1 MIKHINISSTN
12 HGHGLCYYFFIL
24 EVKEAQSSLLLNP
37 TSSQPNKYSLHY
49 KDRGC
54 DRMKKKSLSDLI
66 DQLKMNENII
76 HWHEIEPKEA
86 RTKEIPMEVDER
98 IRMALHKRGIE
109 KLYTHQYTAFQ
120 TVQNGE
126 NIVTVTPTASGK
138 TLCYN
143 LPVLQAVAEN
153 PANRAL
159 YLFPT
164 KALAQDQK
172 SELNEIIHEMGIDIK
187 SFTYDG
193 DTSPVIRQKVRKAGH
208 IVITNPDMLHSAIL
222 PHHTKWVSLFENLK
236 YIVID
241 ELHTYRGV
249 FGSHVANVIRRL
261 KRICKFY
268 GSNPIFIC
276 TSATIANPKEL
287 AEQLTG
293 NSMTLIDD
301 NGAPSGRKHFVF
313 YNPPIVNKPLNIR
326 KSATVEVNQLA
337 KQFLENNIQ
346 TIVFARSRV
355 RVEIILSHL
364 QELVK
369 KELGPKSIRGYRGG
383 YLPKQRREIE
393 KGLRE
398 GEILGVV
405 STNALEL
412 GVDIGQLQVC
422 VMTGYPG
429 SVASTWQQA
438 GRAGRRHGEALIIM
452 VASSTPID
460 QYIVQNPNYFFD
472 RSPEYA
478 RINPENLIILVDHL
492 KCAAYEL
499 PFREGEPF
507 GPLEIQE
514 ILEYL
519 VEERVLHQNGDKF
532 YWANQSFPATN
543 ISLRS
548 ASQENVVIIDQSDI
562 ANVKI
567 IGEMDRFSAMTL
579 LHDEAIYLHEG
590 VQYQVENL
598 DWEHNKAYVKEVNV
612 EYYTDANLAVQLK
625 VLEIDK
631 TVNYKHSSIHY
642 GDVTVNMLPTI
653 FKKIRLTTFENI
665 GSGPIYLP
673 EEELHTSAM
682 WLELTQLDERLTEK
696 IVEQLLLGV
705 AHVIQHIV
713 PIHVMCDR
721 NDIHVVSQIKATH
734 TGLPTIFIYD
744 HYPGGIGLAE
754 DVYKRFD
761 EIKRAATHLIRKCPC
776 DDGCPSC
783 IGMEIEGISAKQ
795 KCIELLEQL

>member
-1 MIKHINISSTN
+1 M
-12 HGHGLCYYFFIL
+12 
-24 EVKEAQSSLLLNP
+24 
-37 TSSQPNKYSLHY
+37 
-49 KDRGC
+49 R
-54 DRMKKKSLSDLI
+54 KKTLADLI
-66 DQLKMNENII
+66 DELRKNENIVN
-76 HWHEIEPKEA
+76 WHEIEPQEA
-86 RTKEIPMEVDER
+86 RTRPIPDVVNER
-98 IRMALHKRGIE
+98 IKAALRKRGIE
-109 KLYTHQYTAFQ
+109 ELYSHQFTAFQ
-120 TVQNGE
+120 TLQKGE
-126 NIVTVTPTASGK
+126 NIVAETPTASGK

-143 LPVLQAVAEN
+143 LPVLQAIAEVET
-153 PANRAL
+153 NRAL

-172 SELNEIIHEMGIDIK
+172 SELNEIINEMGIDIK
-187 SFTYDG
+187 SYTYDG
-193 DTSPVIRQKVRKAGH
+193 DTSPAIRQTVRKAGH

-293 NSMTLIDD
+293 NPMRLIDD
-301 NGAPSGRKHFVF
+301 NGAPRGRKHFVF

-326 KSATVEVNQLA
+326 KSATVEVNNLA
-337 KQFLENNIQ
+337 KEFLQNKIQ

-369 KELGPKSIRGYRGG
+369 QEIGTKSIRGYRGG

-393 KGLRE
+393 KGLRD

-438 GRAGRRHGEALIIM
+438 GRAGRRHGEALILM
-452 VASSTPID
+452 VAGSTPID
-460 QYIVQNPNYFFD
+460 QYIVQNPGYFFD
-472 RSPEYA
+472 RSPEAA

-499 PFREGEPF
+499 PFKEGEEY

-519 VEERVLHQNGDKF
+519 TEEKVLHQNGDKF
-532 YWANQSFPATN
+532 YWANQSFPASN

-548 ASQENVVIIDQSDI
+548 ASQENVVIVDQSVTAD
-562 ANVKI
+562 VKI

-590 VQYQVENL
+590 VQYQVEKL
-598 DWEHNKAYVKEVNV
+598 DWDHKKAYVREVDAD
-612 EYYTDANLAVQLK
+612 YYTDANLAVQLK
-625 VLEIDK
+625 VLEIDRTSNRK
-631 TVNYKHSSIHY
+631 TTAINF
-642 GDVTVNMLPTI
+642 GDVSINILPSI
-653 FKKIRLTTFENI
+653 FKKIKLTTFENVGYGQI
-665 GSGPIYLP
+665 HLP
-673 EEELHTSAM
+673 EEELHTSAA
-682 WLELTQLDERLTEK
+682 WLELKEADLRIGEK
-696 IVEQLLLGV
+696 TLEQLLMGIANV
-705 AHVIQHIV
+705 FKHIV

-721 NDIHVVSQIKATH
+721 NDVHVVSQIKAAH
-734 TGLPTIFIYD
+734 TQLPTIFLYD

-761 EIKRAATHLIRKCPC
+761 EIKEAAKNLIVKCTC
-776 DDGCPSC
+776 EDGCPSC
-783 IGMEIEGISAKQ
+783 IGTEIEGIRAKE
-795 KCIELLEQL
+795 KSIELLDQF

>member
-1 MIKHINISSTN
+1 
-12 HGHGLCYYFFIL
+12 
-24 EVKEAQSSLLLNP
+24 
-37 TSSQPNKYSLHY
+37 
-49 KDRGC
+49 
-54 DRMKKKSLSDLI
+54 MKKKSLTELISDL
-66 DQLKMNENII
+66 KGNENVVN
-76 HWHEIEPKEA
+76 WHEIEPREA
-86 RTKEIPMEVDER
+86 KTRPMPESIDER
-98 IRMALHKRGIE
+98 IKAALTKRGIDE
-109 KLYTHQYTAFQ
+109 LYTHQYSAFQ
-120 TVQNGE
+120 YVQKGE
-126 NIVTVTPTASGK
+126 SIVTVTPTASGK

-143 LPVLQAVAEN
+143 LPVLQSIAQDET
-153 PANRAL
+153 NRAL

-172 SELNEIIHEMGIDIK
+172 SELNEIIDEMGIDIK

-193 DTSPVIRQKVRKAGH
+193 DTSPAIRQKVRKAGH

-261 KRICKFY
+261 KRICRFY
-268 GSNPIFIC
+268 GSDPVFIC

-287 AEQLTG
+287 GEQLTG
-293 NSMTLIDD
+293 KPMRLVDD

-326 KSATVEVNQLA
+326 RSATAEVNELA
-337 KQFLENNIQ
+337 KEFLKNKVQ

-355 RVEIILSHL
+355 RVEIILSHI

-369 KELGPKSIRGYRGG
+369 KEIGTKSIRGYRGG
-383 YLPKQRREIE
+383 YLPKERREIE
-393 KGLRE
+393 RGLRE
-398 GEILGVV
+398 GDILGVV

-429 SVASTWQQA
+429 SVASAWQQA
-438 GRAGRRHGEALIIM
+438 GRAGRRHGESLIIM
-452 VASSTPID
+452 VANSTPID
-460 QYIVQNPNYFFD
+460 QYIVRHPEYFFN
-472 RSPEYA
+472 RSPESA

-499 PFREGEPF
+499 PFRADEEF
-507 GPLEIQE
+507 GPMDVSD

-519 VEERVLHQNGDKF
+519 QEEAVLHRNGER
-532 YWANQSFPATN
+532 YHWASESFPASN

-548 ASQENVVIIDQSDI
+548 ASQENVVIVDQSDI
-562 ANVKI
+562 ANVRI

-590 VQYQVENL
+590 VQYQVEKL
-598 DWEHNKAYVKEVNV
+598 DWDHKKAYVRKVDV

-625 VLEIDK
+625 VLEIDQTK
-631 TVNYKHSSIHY
+631 EKSRTSLHY
-642 GDVTVNMLPTI
+642 GDVTVNALPTI
-653 FKKIRLTTFENI
+653 FKKIKMTTFENI
-665 GSGPIYLP
+665 GSGPIHLP
-673 EEELHTSAM
+673 EEELHTSAA
-682 WLELTQLDERLTEK
+682 WLEIKTADEDIGEK
-696 IVEQLLLGV
+696 TLEQLLLGITNV
-705 AHVIQHIV
+705 LQHIV
-713 PIHVMCDR
+713 PVYIMCDR
-721 NDIHVVSQIKATH
+721 NDVHVVSQIKAAH
-734 TGLPTIFIYD
+734 TGLPTIFLYD
-744 HYPGGIGLAE
+744 HYPGGIGLTE
-754 DVYKRFD
+754 EVFKRFSD
-761 EIKRAATHLIRKCPC
+761 INEAAKQLITYCPC

-783 IGMEIEGISAKQ
+783 IGTEIEGVKAKERILRMLDQ
-795 KCIELLEQL
+795 MS

>member
-1 MIKHINISSTN
+1 M
-12 HGHGLCYYFFIL
+12 G
-24 EVKEAQSSLLLNP
+24 
-37 TSSQPNKYSLHY
+37 
-49 KDRGC
+49 
-54 DRMKKKSLSDLI
+54 KKSLSELI
-66 DQLKMNENII
+66 KELRENENII
-76 HWHEIEPKEA
+76 NWHEIEPREA
-86 RTKEIPMEVDER
+86 KTRPLPSSVDDR
-98 IRMALHKRGIE
+98 IKNALQKRGIGD
-109 KLYTHQYTAFQ
+109 LYSHQYTAYE
-120 TVQNGE
+120 TLRKGE
-126 NIVTVTPTASGK
+126 NIVAVTPTASGK

-143 LPVLQAVAEN
+143 LPVLQSIAEN
-153 PANRAL
+153 GENRAL
-159 YLFPT
+159 YIFPT

-172 SELNEIIHEMGIDIK
+172 SELNEIISEMGIDIK
-187 SFTYDG
+187 SYTYDG
-193 DTSPVIRQKVRKAGH
+193 DTSPAIRQVVRKAGH

-236 YIVID
+236 YVVID

-293 NSMTLIDD
+293 NPMRLIDD

-326 KSATVEVNQLA
+326 KSATVEVNNLA
-337 KQFLENNIQ
+337 KEFLKNKIQ

-364 QELVK
+364 QDLVK
-369 KELGPKSIRGYRGG
+369 GQIGSKSIRGYRGG

-393 KGLRE
+393 RGLRE
-398 GEILGVV
+398 GDILGVV

-438 GRAGRRHGEALIIM
+438 GRAGRRHGEALILM

-460 QYIVQNPNYFFD
+460 QYIVQNPEYFFD
-472 RSPEYA
+472 RSPESA

-499 PFREGEPF
+499 PFKENEEF
-507 GPLEIQE
+507 GPLDVKE

-519 VEERVLHQNGDKF
+519 VEERVIHQNGDTF
-532 YWANQSFPATN
+532 YWANQSFPAGN

-548 ASQENVVIIDQSDI
+548 ASQENVVIVDQSET

-590 VQYQVENL
+590 VQYQVEKL
-598 DWEHNKAYVKEVNV
+598 DWEHKKAYVREVDV

-631 TVNYKHSSIHY
+631 TVNTRESSINY
-642 GDVTVNMLPTI
+642 GDVTINILPSI
-653 FKKIRLTTFENI
+653 FKKIKLTTFENI

-673 EEELHTSAM
+673 EEELHTSAT
-682 WLELTQLDERLTEK
+682 WLEIKEVDSTLGEK
-696 IVEQLLLGV
+696 TLEQLLQGV
-705 AHVIQHIV
+705 ANVLGHVV
-713 PIHVMCDR
+713 PILVMCDR
-721 NDIHVVSQIKATH
+721 NDIHVVAQIKAAH
-734 TGLPTIFIYD
+734 TQLPTIFMYD

-761 EIKRAATHLIRKCPC
+761 QVKEAAKNLIRKCPC
-776 DDGCPSC
+776 KDGCPSC
-783 IGMEIEGISAKQ
+783 IGTEIEGVRAK
-795 KCIELLEQL
+795 KRSVELLDQF